1 MTSIDFSPS
10 GLPEIGVDK
19 LTVLSGDVISKN
31 LAISRDRSRGSEP
44 MNDKG
49 VANCPSLLLIA
60 RGHVILTAER
70 NGNDY
75 VSQTPRRSNYVY
87 IYIYYITYLQ
97 TVSAIYRKYYVG
109 CMVVTE
115 HQSFIGIISC
125 SLWRIFNR
133 AFWRL
138 RMSPWRCNS
147 IETLSA
153 VSVCCVL
160 GVECEDDDLSPL
172 ALVLATVWFTR
183 K

>member
-87 IYIYYITYLQ
+87 IYTYI
-97 TVSAIYRKYYVG
+97 I
-109 CMVVTE
+109 
-115 HQSFIGIISC
+115 
-125 SLWRIFNR
+125 
-133 AFWRL
+133 
-138 RMSPWRCNS
+138 
-147 IETLSA
+147 
-153 VSVCCVL
+153 
-160 GVECEDDDLSPL
+160 
-172 ALVLATVWFTR
+172 
-183 K
+183 

>member
-87 IYIYYITYLQ
+87 IYIYYITYSQ

-133 AFWRL
+133 AFWRP

-172 ALVLATVWFTR
+172 TLVLATEWFTR